1 MCGQSSTHP
10 QLLALLEAA
19 KQRPEDDGARLVLA
33 DWLEDNGQPERAE
46 FVRLQL
52 RLAAGKITPAGR
64 VKLEA
69 RCDRLL
75 EHRGGCW
82 LGPLWCWQA
91 LRLGWRRG
99 LLSLQLPPRFDPE
112 DLAEVL
118 PWIDAALFA
127 VAGLGSLRS
136 AASVLAAVGPN
147 YAYLDLRLALREE
160 ALLDELSRL
169 PELPC
174 LRALTFGWPLRMLLW
189 PVGEGAPCV
198 PAVSDDFLRRL
209 LGCPFARRLTHL
221 GSAFP
226 FSEGQ
231 AEVVRRLGVEPFH
244 ARQADWPHD
253 QPPSSFQRRG
263 NNCGHDQ
270 TTNPENET

>member
-19 KQRPEDDGARLVLA
+19 KQRPEDDGPRLVLA
-33 DWLEDNGQPERAE
+33 DWLEDSGQPERAE

-52 RLAAGKITPAGR
+52 RLASATPR
-64 VKLEA
+64 EQEEMKA

-82 LGPLWCWQA
+82 LGPLWRWQA
-91 LRLGWRRG
+91 LRLCWRRG
-99 LLSLQLPPRFDPE
+99 LLTLQLPPQFDGE
-112 DLAEVL
+112 DLVEVL
-118 PWIDAALFA
+118 PWLDAILF
-127 VAGLGSLRS
+127 VVTGLGSLRS
-136 AASVLAAVGPN
+136 AASVLSSAGLNHARV
-147 YAYLDLRLALREE
+147 DLRLALREE
-160 ALLDELSRL
+160 ALLDELGRL

-174 LRALTFGWPLRMLLW
+174 LRTLTFGWPLRMLLW
-189 PVGEGAPCV
+189 PLGEGAPCV

-209 LGCPFARRLTHL
+209 LGCPFARRLNHL

-231 AEVVRRLGVEPFH
+231 AEVVRGLGVEPVH

-253 QPPSSFQRRG
+253 LPHSSQLMG
-263 NNCGHDQ
+263 DGSGTGPN
-270 TTNPENET
+270 TNPENET